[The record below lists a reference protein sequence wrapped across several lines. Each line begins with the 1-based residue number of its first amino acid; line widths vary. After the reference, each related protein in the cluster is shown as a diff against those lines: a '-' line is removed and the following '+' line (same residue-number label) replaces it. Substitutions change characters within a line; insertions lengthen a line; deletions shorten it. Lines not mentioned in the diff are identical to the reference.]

1 MLKLIL
7 KINENDINEVNEMYK
22 SVKDICIYNHNH
34 FKSIKEESIYK
45 IFKQIENE
53 W

>member
-1 MLKLIL
+1 MIL
-7 KINENDINEVNEMYK
+7 KINENDINEVNKMYK
-22 SVKDICIYNHNH
+22 SVKDICIYNYNH
-34 FKSIKEESIYK
+34 FKSLKEESIYK

>member
-1 MLKLIL
+1 
-7 KINENDINEVNEMYK
+7 MYK
-22 SVKDICIYNHNH
+22 LKDICIYNHNH
-34 FKSIKEESIYK
+34 FKSLKEESIYK